1 MEKDITVVVPGTG
14 EEREARDLT
23 IRPGTTAADVLS
35 AIGLDPARFQLQL
48 KRGEEFESL
57 SGSDNVYGKAEQGEK
72 LFAMPR
78 DIVVG

>member
-1 MEKDITVVVPGTG
+1 MEKDVTVVVPGTG
-14 EEREARDLT
+14 DQREARDLA
-23 IRPGTTAADVLS
+23 IQPGTTATDVLQ

-57 SGSDNVYGKAEQGEK
+57 SGTDNVYGKAENGEK
-72 LFAMPR
+72 LFAMPK

>member
-14 EEREARDLT
+14 EAREARDLA
-23 IRPGTTAADVLS
+23 IKPGTTATDVLQ

-57 SGSDNVYGKAEQGEK
+57 SGADNVYSKAENGEK
-72 LFAMPR
+72 LFAMPK